1 VTSTSADAPDAL
13 RLQDVARH
21 YGRGGALLKA
31 LDGVDLAVPRG
42 QLFGLIGHNG
52 AGKSTLFKLAL
63 GLVAP
68 SRGRLWVDG
77 CEVGGRDFRAARR
90 RLGYLP
96 ENLVLY
102 DNLDGL
108 ETLRFFARLK
118 GAPAAQC
125 AALLEEVGLAH
136 AGRRPVREYSKG
148 MRQRLG
154 FAQALLGEPQLL
166 LLDEPTTGL
175 DPAAIRDFYAQLDRL
190 RARGV
195 TLVISSH
202 VLAELEQR
210 VDALAMLSRG
220 RLCAQGSVAALRERS
235 TRPLQLRLTADA
247 AVLDALPQQLAALP
261 GIDWQRDAARQAS
274 VACPRALKM
283 PLLQRLA
290 AQPLADL
297 AIREPTLEDL
307 YFDLREADMPA
318 PTLAALTA
326 PRGGSAS
333 LGAARRESA

>member
-1 VTSTSADAPDAL
+1 MTSNSADAL
-13 RLQDVARH
+13 RLHGVVKQ
-21 YGRGGALLKA
+21 YGQGGALLRA

-52 AGKSTLFKLAL
+52 AGKSTLFKLVL
-63 GLVAP
+63 GLIEP

-77 CEVGGRDFRAARR
+77 CEVGGRNFREARR

-108 ETLRFFARLK
+108 ETLRFFARIK
-118 GAPAAQC
+118 GAPLSQC

-154 FAQALLGEPQLL
+154 FAQALLGEPRLL

-175 DPAAIRDFYAQLDRL
+175 DPSAIREFYAQLDRL

-202 VLAELEQR
+202 ILAELEQR
-210 VDALAMLSRG
+210 VDALAMLSNG
-220 RLCAQGSVAALRERS
+220 RLCAQGSVKALRERS
-235 TRPLQLRLTADA
+235 AKPLQLRVQADA
-247 AVLDALPQQLAALP
+247 ALLDRLPAQLAALP
-261 GIDWQRDAARQAS
+261 GLGWLRQSAQQAS
-274 VACPRALKM
+274 LACPRALKM
-283 PLLQRLA
+283 DLLQRLA
-290 AQPLADL
+290 VLPLQDL
-297 AIREPTLEDL
+297 SVQEPTLEDI
-307 YFDLREADMPA
+307 YFELREASALPGPA
-318 PTLAALTA
+318 VPEAA
-326 PRGGSAS
+326 
-333 LGAARRESA
+333 

>member
-1 VTSTSADAPDAL
+1 MTSNSADAL
-13 RLQDVARH
+13 RLQGVAKH
-21 YGRGGALLKA
+21 YGRGSALLKA

-52 AGKSTLFKLAL
+52 AGKSTLFKLVL
-63 GLVAP
+63 GLIAP
-68 SRGRLWVDG
+68 SHGRLWVDG
-77 CEVGGRDFRAARR
+77 CEVGGRDFREARR

-118 GAPAAQC
+118 GAAPAQC
-125 AALLEEVGLAH
+125 AELLEQVGLAH

-175 DPAAIRDFYAQLDRL
+175 DPAAIRDFYAQLERL

-202 VLAELEQR
+202 ILAELEQR
-210 VDALAMLSRG
+210 VDALAMLSAG
-220 RLCAQGSVAALRERS
+220 RLCAQGTVGALRERS
-235 TRPLQLRLTADA
+235 TQPLQLHLQAEA

-261 GIDWQRDAARQAS
+261 GLAWRRDAAQQAR
-274 VACPRALKM
+274 VDCPRALKM
-283 PLLQRLA
+283 PLLQQLA
-290 AQPLADL
+290 ARPLTDL
-297 AIREPTLEDL
+297 RLQEPTLEDL
-307 YFDLREADMPA
+307 YFELREAA
-318 PTLAALTA
+318 
-326 PRGGSAS
+326 
-333 LGAARRESA
+333 

>member
-1 VTSTSADAPDAL
+1 MTSNSVDAAPAL
-13 RLQDVARH
+13 RLQGVAKH

-31 LDGVDLAVPRG
+31 LDGVDLSVPRG
-42 QLFGLIGHNG
+42 QLLGLIGHNG
-52 AGKSTLFKLAL
+52 AGKSTLFKLVL
-63 GLVAP
+63 GLIAP
-68 SRGRLWVDG
+68 SQGRLWVDG
-77 CEVGGRDFRAARR
+77 CEVGGHHFREARR

-118 GAPAAQC
+118 GAPLAQC
-125 AALLEEVGLAH
+125 ATLLDEVGLSH

-175 DPAAIRDFYAQLDRL
+175 DPSAIRDFYAQLDRL
-190 RARGV
+190 RERGV

-202 VLAELEQR
+202 ILAELEQR
-210 VDALAMLSRG
+210 VDALAMLSSG
-220 RLCAQGSVAALRERS
+220 RLCAQGSVAELRERS
-235 TRPLQLRLTADA
+235 TRPLHVRLQADA

-261 GIDWQRDAARQAS
+261 GVVWRRDGAQQAGID
-274 VACPRALKM
+274 CPRALKM
-283 PLLQRLA
+283 PLLLALA
-290 AQPLADL
+290 AQPLVDL
-297 AIREPTLEDL
+297 SIQEPTLEDL
-307 YFDLREADMPA
+307 YFELREAGA
-318 PTLAALTA
+318 PSLQEAA
-326 PRGGSAS
+326 
-333 LGAARRESA
+333 

>member
-1 VTSTSADAPDAL
+1 MTSNSARPADFADAL
-13 RLQDVARH
+13 RLQGVARH

-42 QLFGLIGHNG
+42 QLLGLIGHNG
-52 AGKSTLFKLAL
+52 AGKSTLFKLVL
-63 GLVAP
+63 GLIAP
-68 SRGRLWVDG
+68 SQGRLWVDG
-77 CEVGGRDFRAARR
+77 CEVGGRHFREARR

-118 GAPAAQC
+118 GAPLAQC
-125 AALLEEVGLAH
+125 ATLLEEVGLSH

-175 DPAAIRDFYAQLDRL
+175 DPSAIRDFYAQLDRL
-190 RARGV
+190 RQRGV

-202 VLAELEQR
+202 ILAELEQR
-210 VDALAMLSRG
+210 VDALAMLSHG
-220 RLCAQGSVAALRERS
+220 RLCAQGSVAELRERS
-235 TRPLQLRLTADA
+235 TRPLHVRLQADA
-247 AVLDALPQQLAALP
+247 AVLDALPPQLAALP
-261 GIDWQRDAARQAS
+261 GVVWRRDGAQRAGID
-274 VACPRALKM
+274 CPRALKM
-283 PLLQRLA
+283 PLLQALA
-290 AQPLADL
+290 AQPLVDL
-297 AIREPTLEDL
+297 GVQEPTLEDL
-307 YFDLREADMPA
+307 YFELREAVVPPMQE
-318 PTLAALTA
+318 AA
-326 PRGGSAS
+326 
-333 LGAARRESA
+333 

>member
-1 VTSTSADAPDAL
+1 MTSNSAEAL
-13 RLQDVARH
+13 RLQGVAKH
-21 YGRGGALLKA
+21 YGRGSTLLKA
-31 LDGVDLAVPRG
+31 LDGVDLTVPRG

-52 AGKSTLFKLAL
+52 AGKSTLFKLVL
-63 GLVAP
+63 GLIAP
-68 SRGRLWVDG
+68 SQGQLWVDG
-77 CEVGGRDFRAARR
+77 CEVGGRNFREARR

-118 GAPAAQC
+118 GAPLAQC
-125 AALLEEVGLAH
+125 ATLLEDVGLSH

-154 FAQALLGEPQLL
+154 FAQALLGDPQLL

-202 VLAELEQR
+202 ILAELEQR
-210 VDALAMLSRG
+210 VDALAMLSNG
-220 RLCAQGSVAALRERS
+220 RLCAQGTVGALRERS
-235 TRPLQLRLTADA
+235 TRPLHLRLEGEA
-247 AVLDALPQQLAALP
+247 AVLDALPARLAGLP
-261 GIDWQRDAARQAS
+261 GVTWQRDGAQQAS
-274 VACPRALKM
+274 LDCPRALKM
-283 PLLQRLA
+283 PLLQQLA
-290 AQPLADL
+290 AQPLTDL
-297 AIREPTLEDL
+297 RLQEPTLEDL
-307 YFDLREADMPA
+307 YFELREPPSAGRKE
-318 PTLAALTA
+318 AA
-326 PRGGSAS
+326 
-333 LGAARRESA
+333 